1 MRPAP
6 SSLTAALLLAA
17 APLLAQEQRFTDTTS
32 ITTIEVPVTVELAGR
47 AVTGLTVD
55 DFEVYDE
62 GQRVKITGFEE
73 VRVDAAAST
82 NPGRDPWRARTLVF
96 LLDFAWSHPYRLEE
110 SLDALADVF
119 ARENL
124 LGPGDRVGLV
134 GWSATRGLL
143 TFLEPTANRLE
154 LAYSIVLARAVAESD
169 PQATG
174 DALALLPA
182 RDAERLL
189 AESRLSGFN
198 RNSTFFPVGP
208 ATEQFADDVSGLF
221 ERATY
226 PGAKILVHL
235 SSGLSDDY
243 LVAGDFERPRVL
255 GNLERI
261 LVAGRR
267 TGWAIHSVN
276 LSGLGFGT
284 DTQLMLAKDTGGRL
298 HTNSNDLALLVE
310 EAERSTRSFYLL
322 AFEPQ
327 TTGGSHGFRQLKVK
341 VRSAPAGT
349 HVRHRWGYQNAE

>member
-1 MRPAP
+1 MRPARFSP
-6 SSLTAALLLAA
+6 IAALLLAA
-17 APLLAQEQRFTDTTS
+17 APLLGQTERFTDTTS
-32 ITTIEVPVTVELAGR
+32 ITTIEVPVVVEVAGK
-47 AVTGLTVD
+47 AVTGLTID

-62 GQRVKITGFEE
+62 GQRVAITGFEE
-73 VRVDAAAST
+73 VRVDAAPTA

-110 SLDALADVF
+110 SLSALADVF

-134 GWSATRGLL
+134 GWSATHGLL
-143 TFLEPTANRLE
+143 TFLEPTADRRE
-154 LAYSIVLARAVAESD
+154 LAYSIVLARAVAQSD
-169 PQATG
+169 PKATG
-174 DALALLPA
+174 DALAQLPA

-189 AESRLSGFN
+189 AEARLSGFN
-198 RNSTFFPVGP
+198 RNSAFFPVGP
-208 ATEQFADDVSGLF
+208 ATEQFADDVSQLF

-243 LVAGDFERPRVL
+243 LESGDFDRPRVL
-255 GNLERI
+255 GNFERI

-284 DTQLMLAKDTGGRL
+284 DSQLLLAKDTGGRL

-327 TTGGSHGFRQLKVK
+327 ASGGSHGFRQLKVK
-341 VRSAPAGT
+341 VRNAPGDT
-349 HVRHRWGYQNAE
+349 HIRHRWSYQSSE